1 MSINPER
8 PVLGNETW
16 SSEVRAW
23 LTDVSWT
30 KNFSRAE
37 QDVVS
42 DPARIRD
49 LLDFIDS
56 DKGSTK
62 FTAEKILR
70 NLSVSQPALLY
81 PYFDAIVSW
90 LDSPSAFIQ
99 WGGIFVLG
107 NLVTVDVD
115 RKFPALFERFF
126 ALLNQP
132 AMITAANVTATAP
145 AIIRQYPELEPEIT
159 RRLLAV
165 TANTYYRKNQPS
177 PECKNILLGHVLDSL
192 DTYYDSATAKDQIL
206 DFAQSL
212 ADNSR
217 AAVARK
223 ARKFLEKHQ
232 R

>member
-1 MSINPER
+1 M
-8 PVLGNETW
+8 GNDPW

-30 KNFSRAE
+30 KNFARAD
-37 QDVVS
+37 QAVTS

-49 LLDFIDS
+49 LLDFINS
-56 DKGSTK
+56 DQGSTK

-70 NLSVSQPALLY
+70 NLSVSHPALLY
-81 PYFDAIVSW
+81 PHFDVIVSW
-90 LDSPSAFIQ
+90 LDSPNAFIQ
-99 WGGIFVLG
+99 WGGIFILG
-107 NLVTVDVD
+107 NLVAVDGEH
-115 RKFPALFERFF
+115 RFPALFERFF

-132 AMITAANVTATAP
+132 AMITAANVAATVP
-145 AIIRQYPELEPEIT
+145 AIIRHYPELEPEIT

-177 PECKNILLGHVLDSL
+177 PECKNILLGHVLDSM
-192 DTYYDSATAKDQIL
+192 DAYCDAATAKDQIL
-206 DFAQSL
+206 GFVQSL
-212 ADNSR
+212 TDNSR

>member
-1 MSINPER
+1 
-8 PVLGNETW
+8 LGNETW

-37 QDVVS
+37 QDVAS

-90 LDSPSAFIQ
+90 LDSPNAFIQ

-107 NLVTVDVD
+107 NLVMVDVD
-115 RKFPALFERFF
+115 RKFPSVFERFF

-132 AMITAANVTATAP
+132 AMITAANVAATSP
-145 AIIRQYPELEPEIT
+145 AIIRHHPELEPEIT

-192 DTYYDSATAKDQIL
+192 DRYYDQAKAQDQIL
-206 DFAQSL
+206 DFARAL
-212 ADNSR
+212 TDNSR
-217 AAVARK
+217 AAVARR